1 MSEPLPTTARP
12 PPAVAT
18 HRLFFAV
25 WPSPEVR
32 QGLAAVVGGL
42 PGGLGRLQRPD
53 QWHMTLEFLG
63 TVAAERLAAALEA
76 GAVAAATGR
85 PCEVRLD
92 AIEHWRRPQVLCLT
106 ARETPEAL
114 SGLVRSLRT
123 ELQARGFEPERRD
136 FRAHM
141 TLARKVPRR
150 PRDTPLEPLGWPVA
164 ELALVESITD
174 RAGARYEQ
182 RAAWPLRG

>member
-1 MSEPLPTTARP
+1 MSAPSPTAAR

-18 HRLFFAV
+18 HRLFFAS
-25 WPSPEVR
+25 WPLPEA
-32 QGLAAVVGGL
+32 QHALAAVVGGL
-42 PGGLGRLQRPD
+42 PGGIGRLQRPD

-63 TVAAERLAAALEA
+63 AVPAERLAAALET

-85 PCEVRLD
+85 PCEVQLD
-92 AIEHWRRPQVLCLT
+92 SIEYWRRPQVLCLT
-106 ARETPEAL
+106 ARETPETLCA
-114 SGLVRSLRT
+114 LVRSLRV

-141 TLARKVPRR
+141 TLARKVPR
-150 PRDTPLEPLGWPVA
+150 PPGDLPLEPLRWPMA

-174 RAGARYEQ
+174 RVGARYQ
-182 RAAWPLRG
+182 QIAAWPLGA

>member
-1 MSEPLPTTARP
+1 MSEPFPTAAR

-18 HRLFFAV
+18 HRLFFAA
-25 WPSPEVR
+25 WPLPEVQ
-32 QGLAAVVGGL
+32 QGLAAIVGGL
-42 PGGLGRLQRPD
+42 PGGIGRLQRPD

-63 TVAAERLAAALEA
+63 AVPAERLAAALEA
-76 GAVAAATGR
+76 GTVAAATGR
-85 PCEVRLD
+85 PCEVRFD

-114 SGLVRSLRT
+114 SGLVRALRT
-123 ELQARGFEPERRD
+123 ELAARGFEPERRD

-141 TLARKVPRR
+141 TLARKVLRSPGEL
-150 PRDTPLEPLGWPVA
+150 PLGPLGWPVE

-182 RAAWPLRG
+182 RAAWPLAR